1 MASTAS
7 PYGFKAVNELGG
19 LPYAGSTRQFPI
31 DPAGYAVNI
40 FNGSLVY
47 VAATGYLQIATST
60 GADATTN
67 GFPTG
72 TANTGCV
79 GVFVGCSYVNAQGQ
93 VIYAQYYPASYV
105 APTGTTVTAYVI
117 DDDRAVFQVQS
128 AGTVT
133 FAALGANT
141 FLNAVQ
147 STSTGSTTTG
157 NSTTAVV
164 IGSSAVATSAA
175 FRIVGFV
182 NMQGFSV
189 VGDAFT
195 DILVKFNPGYH
206 SYSNAVGL

>member
-1 MASTAS
+1 MAAIAS
-7 PYGFKAVNELGG
+7 PYGFKPVNLIGG
-19 LPYAGSTRQFPI
+19 LPYAGSTRMIPI
-31 DPAGYAVNI
+31 ASGFSTNI

-47 VAATGYLQIATST
+47 VLAAGTLAVATST

-79 GVFVGCSYVNAQGQ
+79 GVFVGCSYTNPSTNQKVF
-93 VIYAQYYPASYV
+93 AQYWPSGTV
-105 APTGTTVTAYVI
+105 AADAVAYVV

-128 AGTVT
+128 AGTV
-133 FAALGANT
+133 AQSALGANF

-157 NSTTAVV
+157 NSNTAVV
-164 IGSSAVATSAA
+164 AGSSSVQTTAA
-175 FRIVGFV
+175 FRCVGFV
-182 NMQGFSV
+182 DMVGFST